1 MLAVGKKLL
10 TVLGIGAGIALVRR
24 ELRENPEGGVAKT
37 VNAVTSNPQVRR
49 AGDVTKQKAS
59 EIFRRQGEAVT
70 DKIEDVVK
78 ERIFG
83 VAPASNSEP
92 EFVDVEIEE
101 ITVEGPDSRL

>member
-1 MLAVGKKLL
+1 MGKKLL
-10 TVLGIGAGIALVRR
+10 TVLGVGAGIALVRR
-24 ELRENPEGGVAKT
+24 EIRENPEGGVAKT

-49 AGDVTKQKAS
+49 AGEATKKKAS

-70 DKIEDVVK
+70 NKIADAVK
-78 ERIFG
+78 ERVFG
-83 VAPASNSEP
+83 VVPSDKTNP

>member
-1 MLAVGKKLL
+1 MGKKLL

-24 ELRENPEGGVAKT
+24 EIRENPEGGVAKT

-49 AGDVTKQKAS
+49 AGDATKQKAS

-70 DKIEDVVK
+70 DK
-78 ERIFG
+78 FG
-83 VAPASNSEP
+83 VTPASKSEP